1 MLKRFRIALFVML
14 DIFIFTASFVF
25 AMLLRFDFKLNG
37 QIYNARKEAI
47 FIIAILSLSMILF
60 NIYKSLWIYTSINEL
75 VRVFFAL
82 FIPTFLLFI
91 INYFVYPK
99 NIPQSVIIMIF
110 ILSYMGVAGSR
121 VLYRIMR
128 MRKSYIFVKQH
139 CSKKV
144 LIIGA
149 GHAGRMLLNEIRIN
163 NSLSYKIV
171 GFLDDNVN
179 KFGRNINGVKIMGKS
194 KDVIDVVTKN
204 SIDLIIFAIPSM
216 PLDKQREILNLCSET
231 AAEVKTLPPISNWMT
246 DSSALNQMK
255 EIEIAD
261 LLGREPVELDEQ
273 GVNEYLKDKVVLVTG
288 GGGSIGSELVRQL
301 VAYDT
306 KKVVVVDIYENTSYE
321 LEREIKFLASRI
333 DPTTSDIEVYISSV
347 RDFDQMEKLFKEIQ
361 PDIIFHAAAHK
372 HVPLM
377 ERTPEEAIK
386 NNIFG
391 TFNVASLAQKYNAER
406 FILISTDK
414 AVRPTNV
421 MGATKRFAE
430 MIVQGFGNDNTSKTK
445 FSCVRF
451 GNVLGSNGSVIPIF
465 KEQIK
470 RGGPVTVTDP
480 NIIRYFMTIPE
491 ASALVIQAGL
501 YANQG
506 KIFVLDM
513 GEPIKILNLAE
524 KIIRLSGYIPYEDI
538 KIEFLGLRPGE
549 KMYEEL
555 LVDNV
560 NQETTPCK
568 KIFIEDAETHSL
580 EEIKRYI
587 EELKAIISENKPV
600 DFKKILQQYVDTYLP
615 EGVQKINIG
624 QSADYQQREVT

>member
-1 MLKRFRIALFVML
+1 MLKRFRTALFVML
-14 DIFIFTASFVF
+14 DVFIFTASFF
-25 AMLLRFDFKLNG
+25 AAMLLRFDFKLDG
-37 QIYNARKEAI
+37 QLYNKREAI

-60 NIYKSLWIYTSINEL
+60 KIYKSLWIYTSINEL
-75 VRVFFAL
+75 VRVFVAL
-82 FIPTFLLFI
+82 FIPSFLLFTT
-91 INYFVYPK
+91 NYFVSPR

-110 ILSYMGVAGSR
+110 ISSYMGVAGSR
-121 VLYRIMR
+121 VLCRIMR
-128 MRKSYIFVKQH
+128 MRKSYIFAKEKYSKQ
-139 CSKKV
+139 V

-149 GHAGRMLLNEIRIN
+149 GDAGRMLLNEIRMN

-171 GFLDDNVN
+171 GFLDDNKY

-194 KDVIDVVTKN
+194 KDVIDIVKEN
-204 SIDLIIFAIPSM
+204 KINLIIFAIPSM
-216 PLDKQREILNLCSET
+216 PLAQQRKILNLCSET
-231 AAEVKTLPPISNWMT
+231 TAEVKTLPPISNWMR
-246 DSSALNQMK
+246 DSNALNQMK
-255 EIEIAD
+255 EVEIAD

-273 GVNEYLKDKVVLVTG
+273 GVNVYLKNKVVLVTG

-306 KKVVVVDIYENTSYE
+306 KKVVVVDIYENTAYE
-321 LEREIKFLASRI
+321 LEREINFLAANI
-333 DPTTSDIEVYISSV
+333 DKTTSDIEVYISSV

-361 PDIIFHAAAHK
+361 PDIVFHAAAHK

-377 ERTPEEAIK
+377 ERTPQEAIK

-391 TFNVASLAQKYNAER
+391 TFNVASLAQKYNTER

-430 MIVQGFGNDNTSKTK
+430 MIVQGFGNDINNKTK

-451 GNVLGSNGSVIPIF
+451 GNVLGSNGSVIPLF
-465 KEQIK
+465 KEQIRK
-470 RGGPVTVTDP
+470 GGPVTVTDAK
-480 NIIRYFMTIPE
+480 IIRYFMTIPE
-491 ASALVIQAGL
+491 ASSLVIQAGL
-501 YANQG
+501 YADQG

-513 GEPIKILNLAE
+513 GEPIKILKLAE
-524 KIIRLSGYIPYEDI
+524 KIIRLSGYIPYKDI

-560 NQETTPCK
+560 NQEKTPCK

-580 EEIKRYI
+580 EEIKVYI
-587 EELKAIISENKPV
+587 EELKPIISDTEPV

-615 EGVQKINIG
+615 EGVHKIELG
-624 QSADYQQREVT
+624 QGADYQQREVI

>member
-1 MLKRFRIALFVML
+1 
-14 DIFIFTASFVF
+14 
-25 AMLLRFDFKLNG
+25 
-37 QIYNARKEAI
+37 
-47 FIIAILSLSMILF
+47 
-60 NIYKSLWIYTSINEL
+60 
-75 VRVFFAL
+75 
-82 FIPTFLLFI
+82 
-91 INYFVYPK
+91 
-99 NIPQSVIIMIF
+99 
-110 ILSYMGVAGSR
+110 
-121 VLYRIMR
+121 
-128 MRKSYIFVKQH
+128 
-139 CSKKV
+139 
-144 LIIGA
+144 
-149 GHAGRMLLNEIRIN
+149 
-163 NSLSYKIV
+163 
-171 GFLDDNVN
+171 
-179 KFGRNINGVKIMGKS
+179 
-194 KDVIDVVTKN
+194 
-204 SIDLIIFAIPSM
+204 
-216 PLDKQREILNLCSET
+216 
-231 AAEVKTLPPISNWMT
+231 MT
-246 DSSALNQMK
+246 DSGALTQMK
-255 EIEIAD
+255 EVEIAD

-273 GVNEYLKDKVVLVTG
+273 GVNEYLKDKVILVTG

-301 VAYDT
+301 VSYDT

-321 LEREIKFLASRI
+321 LEREINFIASQV

-347 RDFDQMEKLFKEIQ
+347 RDFDQMENLFKTIK

-377 ERTPEEAIK
+377 ERTPQEAIK

-391 TFNVASLAQKYNAER
+391 TSNVATLAQKYNAER

-430 MIVQGFGNDNTSKTK
+430 MIVQGFGNDVNNKTK

-465 KEQIK
+465 TEQIK
-470 RGGPVTVTDP
+470 KGGPVTVTDP

-491 ASALVIQAGL
+491 ASSLVIQAGL
-501 YANQG
+501 YANKG
-506 KIFVLDM
+506 EIFVLDM

-524 KIIRLSGYIPYEDI
+524 KIIRLSGYIPYKDI

-568 KIFIEDAETHSL
+568 KIFIEDADSYSL
-580 EEIKRYI
+580 EETRRYI
-587 EELKAIISENKPV
+587 EELKAIISDTEPV

-615 EGVQKINIG
+615 EGVQKIEIG
-624 QSADYQQREVT
+624 QGADYQQRETV